1 MKKLLA
7 IILILLTFGI
17 GIAGEIL
24 PIPFAF
30 TGRWQPAADPVLI
43 DDLGLQDIQNMR
55 RSGKHYKGIAGH
67 TIINSTSISAAPVI
81 LNGFHFR
88 KDQPQESHVI
98 VVAADSTSPTASYL
112 YRNTT
117 AVPSAGNF
125 SGTILH
131 TDAAVGIG
139 KGRFSNAPAGNM
151 VYANG
156 AETLIWG
163 GNESLPTSFIT
174 STDSLTGTASL
185 LTNPNDYTDQIR
197 NTRQTADQVALV
209 GGGIDAYTVLLL
221 HGNGADESTTFTDSE
236 TTPKSV
242 TSAGSTQIDTAQ
254 YKFATGSILFD
265 GTGDYLTTA
274 DHSDW
279 NMADGKFTID
289 FWVRFNE
296 LPEDG
301 ESMILFSQSSDADN
315 SAVFSLGYTAVVG
328 GNEYPEAQSSD
339 YVLATSSVST
349 ATNAPY
355 FATDPAK
362 SLTGSATSTT
372 WVSET
377 SATTNQRFHID
388 IGTAAVVTRIYYE
401 NYHDSGGDTDKG
413 VQNFTLWG
421 SNGTGII
428 ASGGSITY
436 SGGYKIHTF
445 TSSGTFSVTR
455 GGDVEYLVVAGGGGG
470 GGKPAATSGSGGGGA
485 GGMRTGTLAVTS
497 QPYSITVGGGGTG
510 GAAAGAVGTKGTDS
524 TFATVTSEGG
534 GYGGGTT
541 GGGSASG
548 GTGGSGGGSD
558 YNATKA
564 AGTSGQGSA
573 GGAGCL
579 ASGYGGGGGG
589 GKSAVGADGAINSG
603 GKGGNGTASSISG
616 SSVSYAGGGG
626 GGIAV
631 AFGTGGAGGTGGGG
645 GGGTGTAGTN
655 GTANTGGGGGGASG
669 GAGGNGG
676 SGIVI
681 IRYAHDAVFTTLTY
695 GTDTGW
701 TQLATSQNSFDEHAA
716 ADAADPKYIDVTNPT
731 AYRYYAIK
739 CVNNYGDATSMGLR
753 HVVLLSETTPAVSS
767 FTLSLKTAGETAT
780 PINAVEWPSGAVVN
794 TWYHIALIRGW
805 GGVANSWTVTLNGT
819 NLGVTTLATTY
830 PDVAAALQI
839 GSGATGIAFNGWI
852 DELRISKGVAR
863 WVANFVP
870 PTFAYRTG
878 SSYWVVGS
886 MRPLQGV
893 KFYVSEKNTTTST
906 IAAKEWNGVSWTTLT
921 VTDNTSLNGVT
932 LAQTETVKWAST
944 VDSSKVKYISGL
956 SLYWYQFSI
965 SSGSATIYYTTVDA
979 PMQEIRNIWNGS
991 ESYVGKCLKY
1001 NGTTFID
1008 YTDEVNDEDATNSYA
1023 DFSSMT
1029 TAHYILLGFPT
1040 PQQGFNFT
1048 FVAGQE
1054 NSTAATTMTISYWD
1068 GQAWTATSALSD
1080 GTATTTTAF
1089 SKGGTASFQSPGG
1102 GVDFARAISDE
1113 VPLFYYKITFAT
1125 TLDAAVK
1132 VGEIRGIAAPPAMA
1146 PYKFSETFRNRL
1158 FLFNEAHGDKNKTAY
1173 SGENTPDIFNG
1184 WDSGYLYF
1192 GDNTELIAAAQV
1204 YNIFRTAATDQLI
1217 IMKKNETYRLAGD
1230 DPSTW
1235 LVQRM
1240 SANIGCVAPL
1250 SVVVCDVAEGSEEG
1264 IKRQVVVWQSD
1275 KGFVL
1280 SDGAAVV
1287 NISSDIECYFDPLD
1301 SRYIPTAR
1309 RSKTVAW
1316 YDTSTGSYKALISS
1330 GATALSHNIELEYSL
1345 KSKEWTKIIRANAS
1359 GADPLQSGFQV
1370 FDTDG
1375 LSYTY
1380 GGNSGG
1386 YLYRLENG
1394 STFAGTA
1401 ITQILHTKD
1410 MILDSQAPLFRKS
1423 TVKHM
1428 RTVLKKKTG
1437 GGSITVAHYG
1447 DQVLTVDGTSN
1458 QAVPDAINMAT
1469 APYNTQ
1475 SCALGPA
1482 LYHSLKFTLSGSTI
1496 SGGMELTGLGLWV
1509 EPFTAIR

>member
-1 MKKLLA
+1 MKR
-7 IILILLTFGI
+7 IIAFFLILLTLGFGAI
-17 GIAGEIL
+17 MAAEIL

-67 TIINSTSISAAPVI
+67 TVINSTTISAAPVI

-98 VVAADSTSPTASYL
+98 VAAADSTSPTASYL

-131 TDAAVGIG
+131 TDAAAGIG

-163 GNESLPTSFIT
+163 GSESLPTSFIT

-209 GGGIDAYTVLLL
+209 GGGIDSSAVLLL
-221 HGNGADESTTFTDSE
+221 HGLGVDGSTTITDSE
-236 TTPKSV
+236 TTAKTV
-242 TSAGSTQIDTAQ
+242 TVAGNAQIDTAQ
-254 YKFATGSILFD
+254 YKFATGSIMFD
-265 GTGDYLTTA
+265 GTGDYITTA
-274 DHSDW
+274 DHADW
-279 NMADGKFTID
+279 NMADGKLTFD
-289 FWVRFNE
+289 FWVRFNA
-296 LPEDG
+296 LPATLQN
-301 ESMILFSQSSDADN
+301 MVLFSQRADVSN
-315 SAVFSLGYTAVVG
+315 KAELSLKNTAGV
-328 GNEYPEAQSSD
+328 Y
-339 YVLATSSVST
+339 SVNLTLIT
-349 ATNAPY
+349 A
-355 FATDPAK
+355 
-362 SLTGSATSTT
+362 
-372 WVSET
+372 
-377 SATTNQRFHID
+377 
-388 IGTAAVVTRIYYE
+388 
-401 NYHDSGGDTDKG
+401 
-413 VQNFTLWG
+413 
-421 SNGTGII
+421 
-428 ASGGSITY
+428 
-436 SGGYKIHTF
+436 
-445 TSSGTFSVTR
+445 
-455 GGDVEYLVVAGGGGG
+455 
-470 GGKPAATSGSGGGGA
+470 
-485 GGMRTGTLAVTS
+485 
-497 QPYSITVGGGGTG
+497 
-510 GAAAGAVGTKGTDS
+510 GAAA
-524 TFATVTSEGG
+524 
-534 GYGGGTT
+534 Y
-541 GGGSASG
+541 
-548 GTGGSGGGSD
+548 
-558 YNATKA
+558 
-564 AGTSGQGSA
+564 
-573 GGAGCL
+573 
-579 ASGYGGGGGG
+579 
-589 GKSAVGADGAINSG
+589 
-603 GKGGNGTASSISG
+603 
-616 SSVSYAGGGG
+616 
-626 GGIAV
+626 
-631 AFGTGGAGGTGGGG
+631 
-645 GGGTGTAGTN
+645 
-655 GTANTGGGGGGASG
+655 
-669 GAGGNGG
+669 
-676 SGIVI
+676 
-681 IRYAHDAVFTTLTY
+681 
-695 GTDTGW
+695 
-701 TQLATSQNSFDEHAA
+701 
-716 ADAADPKYIDVTNPT
+716 
-731 AYRYYAIK
+731 
-739 CVNNYGDATSMGLR
+739 
-753 HVVLLSETTPAVSS
+753 
-767 FTLSLKTAGETAT
+767 
-780 PINAVEWPSGAVVN
+780 PINAVTWTTPVVN

-805 GGVANSWTVTLNGT
+805 GAAANSWTVCVDGT
-819 NLGVTTLATTY
+819 SLGAATLATTY

-839 GSGATGIAFNGWI
+839 GQGATGNVSVYPPAHSDTYVKATTIYSTDYWPYYATDPTKSLTGTLVGNGWNASAGTNQRVHIDLGSATVVNKNYYENGHASGGLTDEGAQNFTFWGSNTAGSFAELTYATDTGWTQITTSQSTFDRHPDTDTADPKYITATNTTAYRYYAFKFADNWGGTNIAVRRIELNPVTNIAFNGWI

-863 WVANFVP
+863 WTANFTTP
-870 PTFAYRTG
+870 AAAYRAA
-878 SSYWVVGS
+878 SNYWVIGS

-893 KFYVSEKNTTTST
+893 KFYVSSANMYTST
-906 IAAKEWNGVSWTTLT
+906 MTVNEWNGASWTALT
-921 VTDNTSLNGVT
+921 ATDNTSAGGIS
-932 LAQTETVKWAST
+932 LAQTGTVTWAST

-956 SLYWYQFSI
+956 SLYWYQFYVD
-965 SSGSATIYYTTVDA
+965 SGSATIYYATIDA
-979 PMQEIRNIWNGS
+979 PMQAIRNIWNGS
-991 ESYVGKCLKY
+991 ESFVGKCLKY
-1001 NGTTFID
+1001 NGTTFIE
-1008 YTDEVNDEDATNSYA
+1008 YTDEINDEDATTSYA

-1029 TAHYILLGFPT
+1029 TAHYILLGFPE
-1040 PQQGFNFT
+1040 PQQGFIFT

-1054 NSTAATTMTISYWD
+1054 NSTASTQMTISYWD

-1080 GTATTTTAF
+1080 GTATSTTSF
-1089 SKGGTASFQSPGG
+1089 SKGGTASFQAPGG

-1132 VGEIRGIAAPPAMA
+1132 VGEIRGIMAPPAMA

-1158 FLFNEAHGDKNKTAY
+1158 FLFNEASGDKNKSSY

-1217 IMKKNETYRLAGD
+1217 VMKKNETYRLAGD
-1230 DPSTW
+1230 DPTTW
-1235 LVQRM
+1235 IVQRM

-1280 SDGAAVV
+1280 SDGAAIV
-1287 NISSDIECYFDPLD
+1287 NISADIKNYFDPLD
-1301 SRYIPTAR
+1301 SSYIPTAR

-1316 YDTSTGSYKALISS
+1316 YDTSLRAYKALISS
-1330 GATALSHNIELEYSL
+1330 GSSALSHNIELEYSL
-1345 KSKEWTKIIRANAS
+1345 ETKEWTKIIRANAS

-1375 LSYTY
+1375 IGYTY

-1401 ITQILHTKD
+1401 ITQMLHTKD
-1410 MILDSQAPLFRKS
+1410 MILDPQAPLFRKS

-1428 RTVLKKKTG
+1428 RTILKKKTG

-1475 SCALGPA
+1475 SCALGPF

-1509 EPFTAIR
+1509 EPYTAIR

>member
-421 SNGTGII
+421 HNGTGVI

-455 GGDVEYLVVAGGGGG
+455 VGNVSIHAHGGGGG
-470 GGKPAATSGSGGGGA
+470 GGGGGGIETTGGTGSA
-485 GGMRTGTLAVTS
+485 GNASSVGAIISAAG
-497 QPYSITVGGGGTG
+497 GGGGTG
-510 GAAAGAVGTKGTDS
+510 GFGSDGGSVAGTVGSTGGNGLGGT
-524 TFATVTSEGG
+524 G
-534 GYGGGTT
+534 GYAGGGTAEHGDAI
-541 GGGSASG
+541 GGAGGPGGDADIEHEMTIGSHVVTIGSG
-548 GTGGSGGGSD
+548 GTGGTAGGGVGST
-558 YNATKA
+558 AT
-564 AGTSGQGSA
+564 A
-573 GGAGCL
+573 GGAGT
-579 ASGYGGGGGG
+579 
-589 GKSAVGADGAINSG
+589 
-603 GKGGNGTASSISG
+603 KG
-616 SSVSYAGGGG
+616 V
-626 GGIAV
+626 
-631 AFGTGGAGGTGGGG
+631 
-645 GGGTGTAGTN
+645 
-655 GTANTGGGGGGASG
+655 
-669 GAGGNGG
+669 
-676 SGIVI
+676 VI
-681 IRYAHDAVFTTLTY
+681 IQYPSDPVFTTLTY

>member
-421 SNGTGII
+421 HNGTGVI

-455 GGDVEYLVVAGGGGG
+455 VGNVSIHAHGGGGG
-470 GGKPAATSGSGGGGA
+470 GGGGGGIETTGGTGSA
-485 GGMRTGTLAVTS
+485 GNASSVGAIISAAG
-497 QPYSITVGGGGTG
+497 GGGGTG
-510 GAAAGAVGTKGTDS
+510 GFGSDGGSVAGTVGSTGGNGLGGT
-524 TFATVTSEGG
+524 G
-534 GYGGGTT
+534 GYAGGGTAEHGDAI
-541 GGGSASG
+541 GGAGGPGGDADIEHEMTIGSHVVTIGSG
-548 GTGGSGGGSD
+548 GTGGTAGGGVGST
-558 YNATKA
+558 AT
-564 AGTSGQGSA
+564 A
-573 GGAGCL
+573 GGAGT
-579 ASGYGGGGGG
+579 
-589 GKSAVGADGAINSG
+589 
-603 GKGGNGTASSISG
+603 KG
-616 SSVSYAGGGG
+616 V
-626 GGIAV
+626 
-631 AFGTGGAGGTGGGG
+631 
-645 GGGTGTAGTN
+645 
-655 GTANTGGGGGGASG
+655 
-669 GAGGNGG
+669 
-676 SGIVI
+676 VI
-681 IRYAHDAVFTTLTY
+681 IQYPSDPVFTTLTY

-805 GGVANSWTVTLNGT
+805 GGTANSWTVTLNGT
-819 NLGVTTLATTY
+819 NLGETTLATTY